1 MPITTPTIRAKL
13 FTANDKIFAVA
24 QPQVT
29 TISLLYGVEVSAPS
43 GFSANPNLDIHV
55 FNNPK
60 AALAFVNSLDSSFDA
75 DKWIENNF
83 LLPDVEYMED
93 TMGLYYV
100 TAQRAEWH
108 DTTELSKVPLGISG
122 CTYCDDPKPF
132 IADVMP
138 KFNLPN
144 FGAFL
149 TVVAVINNSSAIDV
163 EDQTVLIKT
172 ITESASK

>member
-1 MPITTPTIRAKL
+1 MPITIPTIRAKL
-13 FTANDKIFAVA
+13 FTAGNKKFAVA

-43 GFSANPNLDIHV
+43 GFSDDPGLDIHV
-55 FNNPK
+55 FNNSK
-60 AALAFVNSLDSSFDA
+60 AALAFVKNLDDTFDA
-75 DKWIENNF
+75 DKWVENKF
-83 LLPDVEYMED
+83 LLPDVEYLED
-93 TMGLYYV
+93 ATGLYYV

-108 DTTELSKVPLGISG
+108 GVATLSGIPLGIPG
-122 CTYCDDPKPF
+122 CAYSEEPKPF

-149 TVVAVINNSSAIDV
+149 NVVAVINNSTALDNSD
-163 EDQTVLIKT
+163 ETVIIRT

>member
-13 FTANDKIFAVA
+13 FTANNKKFAVA
-24 QPQVT
+24 QPQST

-43 GFSANPNLDIHV
+43 GFSKDPGLDIHV

-60 AALAFVNSLDSSFDA
+60 AALAFVSELDSSFNA
-75 DKWIENNF
+75 DKWVENNF
-83 LLPDVEYMED
+83 LLPDVEYLED
-93 TMGLYYV
+93 ATGLYYI
-100 TAQRAEWH
+100 TAQRAAWH
-108 DTTELSKVPLGISG
+108 GVSTLQKAPLGIPG
-122 CTYCDDPKPF
+122 CTYNDEPKPF

-149 TVVAVINNSSAIDV
+149 NVIAVINNSDALNNSDDAI
-163 EDQTVLIKT
+163 LIKT